1 VAEASHNDLAV
12 GLKGQ
17 GHRFLVPAANRCR
30 GDTLSLDGLAREK
43 GDQKSEQ
50 TKEGVSSP

>member
-50 TKEGVSSP
+50 TNEGVSSP